1 MSQQIKVIVPKESVF
16 SGTGKTSGK
25 SFTTQTMG
33 LVQDNGLCQE
43 FKRFL
48 RDPSEALPP
57 GNYIVTVEKAY
68 VDKTGN
74 LAFNTVFNKA

>member
-1 MSQQIKVIVPKESVF
+1 MSQIKVIVPKDSVIN
-16 SGTGKTSGK
+16 GTGRASGK
-25 SFTTQTMG
+25 AFSMQTLG

-48 RDPSEALPP
+48 RDPSDALPP
-57 GNYIVTVEKAY
+57 GNYVVTVEKAY

-74 LAFNTVFNKA
+74 LAFNTTYNKV

>member
-25 SFTTQTMG
+25 PFTTQTMG